1 MSKRPDRVSEADVLT
16 LLSELVAIPSV
27 NPAFRRDGEPD
38 HWFGEAALADHV
50 AERLRRIGLDVEIDT
65 VLPDR
70 PNVIAR
76 LKGRPGG
83 RKLLWE
89 AHLDTVQVSGMTVE
103 PFRPMLR
110 DGRLYGRGAVD
121 DKGCLAAFMLA
132 LQSLAESP
140 PACDVTFVAAVDEE
154 FQFKGIVHHLAR
166 GEHYDFG
173 IAGEPTELRIV
184 RACKG
189 CVRWTIDIAGKPA
202 HTSKPQEGIDAID
215 IAQDLLRHLRDS
227 GVAGGSLHPLLEEST
242 LTCTMFRAGEGPNTV
257 PASARLTFDYR
268 TLPPQ
273 TGAEAWNRIVE
284 LTAAFARKLP
294 APARVNVEAPF
305 IDSIGMEVP
314 ESAPIVAAMRKVCSS
329 FGIEA
334 EPEGVPYGSDATK
347 MTAAGIPSII
357 FGPGSIDQAHTAD
370 EFVRVADVA
379 TAAEMLAAV
388 ARSFD

>member
-1 MSKRPDRVSEADVLT
+1 MGVAEAVVLK
-16 LLSELVAIPSV
+16 LLSELVAIPSI
-27 NPAFRRDGEPD
+27 NPAFRRDGEPEQ
-38 HWFGEAALADHV
+38 WFGEAVLADYV
-50 AERLRRIGLDVEIDT
+50 AEWLRWIGLDVEIDT
-65 VLPDR
+65 VLPGR

-76 LKGRPGG
+76 LEGRPAG
-83 RKLLWE
+83 RHLLWE
-89 AHLDTVQVSGMTVE
+89 AHLDTVQVSGMNVD
-103 PFRPMLR
+103 PFKPMLR
-110 DGRLYGRGAVD
+110 NGRLYGRGAVD
-121 DKGCLAAFMLA
+121 NKGCLAAFMLA
-132 LQSLAESP
+132 LQNLVANP
-140 PACDVTFVAAVDEE
+140 PACGVTFVAAADEE

-189 CVRWTIDIAGKPA
+189 CVRWSIDIAGKPA
-202 HTSKPQEGIDAID
+202 HTSKPQEGIDAIE
-215 IAQDLLRHLRDS
+215 IAQDFLRYLRGS
-227 GVAGGSLHPLLEEST
+227 GIAGGILHPLLGEST
-242 LTCTMFRAGEGPNTV
+242 LTCTMFQAGEGPNTV

-273 TGAEAWNRIVE
+273 TGAEIWNRIVE
-284 LTAAFARKLP
+284 LTAAFAEKLP

-314 ESAPIVAAMRKVCSS
+314 ESSPIVAAMQDVCSS
-329 FGIEA
+329 FGIGV

-347 MTAAGIPSII
+347 MTAGGIPSII
-357 FGPGSIDQAHTAD
+357 FGPGSIDQAHTAE

-388 ARSFD
+388 ARNFDRGAD